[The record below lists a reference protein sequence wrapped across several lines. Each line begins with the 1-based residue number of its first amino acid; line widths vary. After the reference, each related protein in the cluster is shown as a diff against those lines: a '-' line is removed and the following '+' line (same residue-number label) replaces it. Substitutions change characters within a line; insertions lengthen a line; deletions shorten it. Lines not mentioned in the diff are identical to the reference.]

1 MKKFVKLVKSAAVLT
16 LAIVMSVSTIGC
28 GKSGDTK
35 TESATTTPSAS
46 PEAAA
51 VADGPFEKYADPVTI
66 TSVKNLGAGNLD
78 FPEGDDINN
87 NVWTREYKDA
97 LNIDVKLL
105 WTTNEQQYDQKLN
118 IAITS
123 NDLPDVMV
131 VKNTQLKMMYENDQL
146 MDMTQILPKYQ
157 ADFTKEVLEAD
168 GGDGLKSATFDGKLM
183 AIPVVGTGLMSCKVL
198 WVRTDWLDK
207 LGLELPKTVDD
218 MLKVSDAFT
227 NDDPD
232 GNGVKDTFGLAI
244 HKDLFESGYA
254 SLEGFF
260 NAYNAY
266 PLIWV
271 KKDNALAYGTVQPE
285 AKTALAV
292 LQDLYAKGQIDPEF
306 GVKDANKVN
315 EEVGAGKFGMF
326 FGDFWNMAWLND
338 VKVDHP
344 EMEWVPIAI
353 PSNNGTPA
361 KAGKTFGTGS
371 YIVINKNCKNP
382 EAVVK
387 MINLQ
392 LEKSYGATAEPTVY
406 NITPDGYGPYA
417 YTIPCGIEPG
427 MKNFIAAQKVSDAI
441 KTGDTSKLNDEEK
454 NYYDMCKLAIGGDY
468 TNNNWHQLKM
478 FGPDG
483 SLSVINKY
491 WTDGNVMSDEFYG
504 APTETISEKLST
516 LKKQTLTDFT
526 AIIMG
531 APIDDFDKFVTN
543 WNNLGGKAMTD
554 EVNAWYAEQ
563 QK

>member
-1 MKKFVKLVKSAAVLT
+1 MKKLVKLVKSTAVLT
-16 LAIVMSVSTIGC
+16 LAIVMSASVIGC
-28 GKSGDTK
+28 GKSEDTK
-35 TESATTTPSAS
+35 TENATTTPSAS
-46 PEAAA
+46 PEASADT
-51 VADGPFEKYADPVTI
+51 DGPFEKYAEPITI

-78 FPEGDDINN
+78 FPEGDDIEN
-87 NVWTREYKDA
+87 NVWTREYKDT

-123 NDLPDVMV
+123 DDLPDVMV
-131 VKNTQLKMMYENDQL
+131 VKNTQLKMMYENNQL
-146 MDMTQILPKYQ
+146 MDMTQILPDNW
-157 ADFTKEVLEAD
+157 ADFTKEVLNAD
-168 GGDGLKSATFDGKLM
+168 GGDGLKSATFDDKLM

-198 WVRTDWLDK
+198 WVRTDWLDR
-207 LGLELPKTVDD
+207 LGLELPKTVED

-227 NDDPD
+227 NNDPD
-232 GNGVKDTFGLAI
+232 GNGVKDTFGLAV
-244 HKDLFESGYA
+244 HKDLFEGGYA

-266 PLIWV
+266 PLIWT
-271 KKDNALAYGTVQPE
+271 KKDNSLTYGTVQPE

-292 LQDLYAKGQIDPEF
+292 LQDLYAKGQLDPEF

-338 VKVDHP
+338 VKVEHP

-353 PSNNGTPA
+353 PANNGTPA
-361 KAGKTFGTGS
+361 KAGKTFGTGT

-387 MINLQ
+387 MLNLQ

-406 NITPDGYGPYA
+406 NITPDGYGAYA
-417 YTIPCGIEPG
+417 YTIPVGVEPG
-427 MKNFIAAQKVSDAI
+427 MKNFIAAEKVSDAV

-454 NYYDMCKLAIGGDY
+454 SYYDMSMLAIGGDY
-468 TNNNWHQLKM
+468 KNSNWHQLKM

-483 SLSVINKY
+483 SLTVINKY
-491 WTDGNVMSDEFYG
+491 WADGNVMSDEFFG
-504 APTETISEKLST
+504 APTETMAEKLST

-531 APIDDFDKFVTN
+531 DPIDDFDKFVTN

-554 EVNAWYAEQ
+554 EVNAWYAGQ
-563 QK
+563 